1 MSIQTFPLA
10 TVKKIRQYIKTMLAV
25 PDSENH
31 PKEWISLEELDDLPE
46 PESLDQLGD
55 LFKFSSDIDAQI
67 PESNTA
73 RSWFISTVNPG
84 SVFSKLP
91 GLKLKSGWRL
101 VSYLYR
107 QQDNGVGIT
116 WAVPEAL
123 STTAELENAL
133 VDSGDDL
140 NPPHPVGA
148 LPNFMEALEGDRSP
162 RSFLIASLLRR
173 ELEEF
178 GCLGKNCQWSNHR
191 LIDQA
196 PVQVKWQ
203 WKTSTAP
210 KDLYPKVLVLADGK
224 VAVEFFT
231 LQVIKPVVI
240 YRHLDRY
247 PASGYNAQK
256 VDKAVAM
263 PTAKK

>member
-10 TVKKIRQYIKTMLAV
+10 TVKKIRQYIKNMLVV

-31 PKEWISLEELDDLPE
+31 PKGWVSFEEVDDLPE
-46 PESLDQLGD
+46 PESLEQLGD
-55 LFKFSSDIDAQI
+55 LFKFSSPLDAQM
-67 PESNTA
+67 PAPNTA
-73 RSWFISTVNPG
+73 GSWFISTVNPG
-84 SVFSKLP
+84 SVFGKLP

-116 WAVPEAL
+116 WAVPEAM

-133 VDSGDDL
+133 ADSSDDL
-140 NPPHPVGA
+140 NPPHPAAA
-148 LPNFMEALEGDRSP
+148 LPDFMEALEGDRSP

-178 GCLGKNCQWSNHR
+178 GRLGKNCRWSNHR
-191 LIDQA
+191 LINEIPA
-196 PVQVKWQ
+196 QVKWQ
-203 WKTSTAP
+203 WKTSSAP
-210 KDLYPKVLVLADGK
+210 KDLSTKVQVLPDGK

-231 LQVIKPVVI
+231 LQVTQPVVI
-240 YRHLDRY
+240 CCHMERY
-247 PASGYNAQK
+247 PASGYNAK
-256 VDKAVAM
+256 YVDQPVAI
-263 PTAKK
+263 PVRKT

>member
-1 MSIQTFPLA
+1 MPNN
-10 TVKKIRQYIKTMLAV
+10 TVKKIRQYIKNILVV

-31 PKEWISLEELDDLPE
+31 PKEWVSFEEVDDLPE

-55 LFKFSSDIDAQI
+55 LFKFSSPLDPQMPA
-67 PESNTA
+67 PNKAGSL
-73 RSWFISTVNPG
+73 FISTVNPG

-116 WAVPEAL
+116 WAVPEDR

-133 VDSGDDL
+133 ADSSDEIT
-140 NPPHPVGA
+140 PPHPTGA
-148 LPNFMEALEGDRSP
+148 LPDFMEALEGDRSP
-162 RSFLIASLLRR
+162 MSFMIASLLRL

-178 GCLGKNCQWSNHR
+178 GRLGKHCRWSNHW
-191 LIDQA
+191 LINEIPA
-196 PVQVKWQ
+196 QVKWQ
-203 WKTSTAP
+203 WKTSSAP
-210 KDLYPKVLVLADGK
+210 KDLSTKVQVLPDGK

-231 LQVIKPVVI
+231 LQVTKPVVI
-240 YRHLDRY
+240 CRHLEQY
-247 PASGYNAQK
+247 PASGYNAK
-256 VDKAVAM
+256 YVDRPVAI
-263 PTAKK
+263 PVCKT